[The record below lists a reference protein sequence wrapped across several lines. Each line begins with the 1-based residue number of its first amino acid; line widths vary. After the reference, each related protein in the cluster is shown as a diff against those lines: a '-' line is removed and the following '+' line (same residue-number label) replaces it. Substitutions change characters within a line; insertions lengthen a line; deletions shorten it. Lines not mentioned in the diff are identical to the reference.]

1 MNATGASMAALTAPP
16 TEKAESILAA
26 ARRMFLASGFGA
38 VSMDAIAREA
48 GASKA
53 TLYAYFASKEELFGA
68 VVAGEGERYFRG
80 FSAQELDPTQVEA
93 SLTEIAERFL
103 ELVLSPDAIAV
114 NRITIAEAVRFPQL
128 GEVFWRAGPERTR
141 AQIEAFLR
149 RADEAGTL
157 SVADPRLAAEQFIAL
172 LRGDLHLRQL
182 LRIDPPIGRVQL
194 SAMVCGAVATFLR
207 AFGTQPVPPTTRGSR
222 RRAAHASSP

>member
-1 MNATGASMAALTAPP
+1 MAAVSAP

-26 ARRMFLASGFGA
+26 ARRTFLASGFGA

-53 TLYAYFASKEELFGA
+53 TLYAYFSSKEELFGA
-68 VVAGEGERYFRG
+68 VVAREGERYFRG
-80 FSAQELDPTQVEA
+80 FSANELDPHDVEK
-93 SLTEIAERFL
+93 SLTEIARRFL

-141 AQIEAFLR
+141 SQIEAFLC
-149 RADEAGTL
+149 RAHDAGTL
-157 SVADPRLAAEQFIAL
+157 SVADPKLAAEQFIAL
-172 LRGDLHLRQL
+172 LRGDWHLRQL
-182 LRIDPPIGRVQL
+182 LRLDAPVSPGEL
-194 SAMVCGAVATFLR
+194 DAAADSAVATFLR
-207 AFGTQPVPPTTRGSR
+207 AFGN
-222 RRAAHASSP
+222 

>member
-1 MNATGASMAALTAPP
+1 MSMTDANISAVTPP
-16 TEKAESILAA
+16 AGKAESILAA
-26 ARRMFLASGFGA
+26 ARRTFLASGFGA

-53 TLYAYFASKEELFGA
+53 TLYAYFSSKEELFGA
-68 VVAGEGERYFRG
+68 VVAGEGERYFSG
-80 FSAQELDPTQVEA
+80 FSARELDPREVEA
-93 SLTEIAERFL
+93 SLTEIARRFL

-149 RADEAGTL
+149 RAVEAATL
-157 SVADPRLAAEQFIAL
+157 DIVDVRLAAEQFIAL
-172 LRGDLHLRQL
+172 LRGDIHLRQL
-182 LRIDPPIGRVQL
+182 LRLDTAVDAAEL
-194 SAMVCGAVATFLR
+194 NAAAKNAVATFLK
-207 AFGTQPVPPTTRGSR
+207 AFGTANG
-222 RRAAHASSP
+222 